1 MPTALSTWLTAVILP
16 ALFAATLAAQTVTIG
31 TATAA
36 RGQTGY
42 GAITVP
48 AGVDSGTTIPVA
60 IVNGARPGPTVALV
74 AGSHGTEYAS
84 IVAHHRLIGMLDPKT
99 LSGTVIV
106 TPLVN
111 LPSFRQMI
119 VHLNPVDNKG
129 LNRLYPGNPGGT
141 QTERALALMAELVI
155 KPASVI
161 VDLHGGDLD
170 EDLRPYTYWFR
181 GGKPALDSASK
192 QLVLAFGLDHI
203 IVVDADLSTP
213 AGRGTLSGH
222 AVATDKITV
231 VAEAGRTGT
240 VMAED
245 VDALVNGLLNVLGA
259 MKMIERTVT
268 PVTNP
273 VWLDG
278 GTRVAGEGDA
288 VFFPLVARGSYVS
301 EGMTVGRLTDLL
313 GRPTGNVKAP
323 VTGVVTFIRGVPSVW
338 KGAALISVS
347 RVLARP

>member
-1 MPTALSTWLTAVILP
+1 MRLP
-16 ALFAATLAAQTVTIG
+16 ALIFPALYAAALAAQTVTIG
-31 TATAA
+31 TASAA

-42 GAITVP
+42 GVITVP

-60 IVNGARPGPTVALV
+60 IVNGTRPGPTVALV

-84 IVAHHRLIGMLDPKT
+84 IVALQRLIGMLDPKQMA
-99 LSGTVIV
+99 GTVIV

-111 LPSFRQMI
+111 VPSFTHMT

-129 LNRLYPGNPGGT
+129 LNRLYPGNPSGT
-141 QTERALALMAELVI
+141 QTERALALMTELVV

-181 GGKPALDSASK
+181 SGKPALDSTSR

-222 AVATDKITV
+222 ALATGKITV
-231 VAEAGRTGT
+231 VAEAGRSGT

-245 VDALVNGLLNVLGA
+245 VEILIGGLLNVLGA
-259 MKMIERTVT
+259 MKMIERTVV
-268 PVTNP
+268 PVANP

-278 GTRVAGEGDA
+278 GARVGADA
-288 VFFPLVARGSYVS
+288 DGVFFPLVARGSYVNQ
-301 EGMTVGRLTDLL
+301 GMTVGRLTDFL
-313 GRPTGNVKAP
+313 GRPVADVKAP
-323 VTGVVTFIRGVPSVW
+323 ATGVVTFIRGVPSAW
-338 KGAALISVS
+338 KGATLINVS